1 MSSRRLIIA
10 TAAVATLVASL
21 GACLAFAGP
30 SNAPSPADRASA
42 SHTDPGGGSPP
53 ATFSSISPIEKTD
66 NPETFAVSVAGA
78 LFDWDTSTA
87 IPLADYTGRILA
99 VADPSGEESAGLVTD
114 LATYL
119 PSPASWADLRG
130 YRVRQWIDINSYA
143 VPDSWDETTADDAGR
158 ELAAGTTAYTVSGLR
173 RRSGIWQGEQAQTV
187 DHVTFT
193 VFMTCRPTYDECKLL
208 RLSRLN
214 HPLP

>member
-10 TAAVATLVASL
+10 VAAVAIPIASL

-30 SNAPSPADRASA
+30 TNAPSAADRASA
-42 SHTDPGGGSPP
+42 ARTDAGGGSPP
-53 ATFSSISPIEKTD
+53 ETFSSFGPIEKTD
-66 NPETFAVSVAGA
+66 NPEAFAVSVAGA

-87 IPLADYTGRILA
+87 ISLADYTGRILA
-99 VADPSGEESAGLVTD
+99 VADPSGEESPGLVTD

-119 PSPASWADLRG
+119 PSAASWADLRS
-130 YRVRQWIDINSYA
+130 YRVRQWIDVTSYA
-143 VPDSWDETTADDAGR
+143 VPDSWDETRADDASR

-187 DHVTFT
+187 DRVTFT

-208 RLSRLN
+208 RLSQLN

>member
-1 MSSRRLIIA
+1 MPPRRILVAIA
-10 TAAVATLVASL
+10 ILATFVATL

-30 SNAPSPADRASA
+30 SNAPSPDDSPSA
-42 SHTDPGGGSPP
+42 SRTAGHGSPP
-53 ATFSSISPIEKTD
+53 GTTSSISPVEKTD

-78 LFDWDTSTA
+78 LFDWDTTAA

-99 VADPSGEESAGLVTD
+99 VSDPSGEESAGLVTD

-143 VPDSWDETTADDAGR
+143 VPDSWDETRADDAGR
-158 ELAAGTTAYTVSGLR
+158 ELAAGTTAFTVSGLR
-173 RRSGIWQGEQAQTV
+173 RRSGVWQGEQAQTV
-187 DHVTFT
+187 DRVTFT
-193 VFMTCRPTYDECKLL
+193 VFITCRPTYDECKLL
-208 RLSRLN
+208 RLSQLN